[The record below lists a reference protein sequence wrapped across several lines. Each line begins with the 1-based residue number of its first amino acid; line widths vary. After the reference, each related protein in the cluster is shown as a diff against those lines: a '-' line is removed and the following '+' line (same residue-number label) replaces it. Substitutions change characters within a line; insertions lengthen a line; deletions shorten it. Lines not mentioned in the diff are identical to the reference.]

1 MKAKSIIAAVEAV
14 TAKYAKQRKLEER
27 HARAVHNRQQALR
40 RTRVASIKDVAYEVM
55 EKAYLKASAGGTLPA
70 LARQIM
76 YAARPFVQERTIR
89 NLDDKYFTQT
99 LLPDYIEAHPEKCA
113 RWDVVYDAR
122 GRLYEPHTKREVPLG
137 TLDVRRYLSDSDP
150 RRKVGNPSYDV
161 RAGGYPTHGPKNRY
175 GDILFIEKEGFL
187 PLFEAVNLAQ
197 RYDLAIMSTK
207 GTSVTASR
215 KLVDELC
222 SRHCIRVFVLHDF
235 DKAGFSILGTLG
247 RDTRRYKFANPIE
260 VIDLGMR
267 LGDIGGLPA
276 EAANYQGTRQ
286 AAELNLRENGAT
298 DEEIEFLLDRRV
310 ELNAFASDEL
320 VAWVEKKLIA
330 HGVEKLIPDDATL
343 ASAYQRASEYTA
355 VQKAIDKTVRELRKT
370 MTTAEVPVD
379 LREKVTEGLAANS
392 KLPWDW
398 IVTDIAEANA
408 TAKPE

>member
-1 MKAKSIIAAVEAV
+1 MKAKSIIDAVEAV

-55 EKAYLKASAGGTLPA
+55 EQAYLKASAGSTLPA

-113 RWDVVYDAR
+113 RWNVVYDAR
-122 GRLYEPHTKREVPLG
+122 GRLYEPHTKRQVPLG
-137 TLDVRRYLSDSDP
+137 TMDVRRYLSDSDP
-150 RRKVGNPSYDV
+150 GRKVGKPSYDV
-161 RAGGYPTHGPKNRY
+161 RVVGYPTHGPKNRY

-187 PLFEAVNLAQ
+187 PLFEAVRLAE
-197 RYDLAIMSTK
+197 RYDIAIMSTK

-222 SRHCIRVFVLHDF
+222 FRHAIRLFVLHDF
-235 DKAGFSILGTLG
+235 DKAGFTICGTLR
-247 RDTRRYKFANPIE
+247 RDTRRYVFANPIK

-267 LGDIGGLPA
+267 LADIGGLPA
-276 EAANYQGTRQ
+276 EAANYAGTRR

-298 DEEIEFLLDRRV
+298 EEEIAFLLDRRV

-320 VAWVEKKLIA
+320 VAWVEKKLIE
-330 HGVEKLIPDDATL
+330 HGVKKVIPDDATL
-343 ASAYQRASEYTA
+343 ADAYERASEYAA
-355 VQKAIDKTVRELRKT
+355 VQKAIDETVKKLRKT
-370 MTTAEVPVD
+370 MTAATVPDD
-379 LREKVTEGLAANS
+379 LHAAVEKKLKAKPTLAWDEAVTE
-392 KLPWDW
+392 
-398 IVTDIAEANA
+398 IVEETVDASA
-408 TAKPE
+408 P